1 MNADVPLPFK
11 TPVNVVAPVPPLPT
25 IRVPA
30 RLTAPVVALLGVR
43 PVLPPLNEATVLE
56 VVANVPLVGN
66 VTDVVP
72 VTVNVVPND
81 PVIVRVLAT
90 LLATPVPPLV
100 AASTPVELAPSAKM
114 DRLREIVMTYYSRLA
129 SIRL

>member
-1 MNADVPLPFK
+1 MPFR

-30 RLTAPVVALLGVR
+30 RLTAPVVALLGVK

-66 VTDVVP
+66 VTEVVP
-72 VTVNVVPND
+72 VA
-81 PVIVRVLAT
+81 VIV
-90 LLATPVPPLV
+90 V
-100 AASTPVELAPSAKM
+100 AKAPA
-114 DRLREIVMTYYSRLA
+114 
-129 SIRL
+129 

>member
-1 MNADVPLPFK
+1 MPFR

-30 RLTAPVVALLGVR
+30 RLTAPVVALLGVN

-72 VTVNVVPND
+72 VTVIVVAKAPAWVRAPARLIALPPILPTVVANEPAVFVTS
-81 PVIVRVLAT
+81 PVNAGTAAVGKVDA
-90 LLATPVPPLV
+90 AAAVPAVPVP
-100 AASTPVELAPSAKM
+100 T
-114 DRLREIVMTYYSRLA
+114 
-129 SIRL
+129 